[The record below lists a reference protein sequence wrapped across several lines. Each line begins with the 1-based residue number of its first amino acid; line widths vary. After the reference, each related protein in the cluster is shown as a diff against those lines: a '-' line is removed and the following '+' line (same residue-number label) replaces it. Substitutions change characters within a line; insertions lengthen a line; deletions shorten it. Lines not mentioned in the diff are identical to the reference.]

1 MTASSTN
8 VQLVVFDWAGTTVD
22 FGSCAPATA
31 FAKVF
36 AAHGV
41 EVSDEEARRPMGLN
55 KREHLIAMLRTEGI
69 SKRWLDSQGT
79 SWTDA
84 DVSRMYD
91 QFVPYQLE
99 AIQQNC
105 QLVPQLLHVIT
116 ALKSDGVQIGG
127 TTGYFRAA
135 AELVSQA
142 ASDQGFVPDANVCA
156 DDVPSGRPAPWM
168 IYLIMQKLNVF
179 PPHSVVK
186 VGDTVAD
193 IEAGR
198 NAGCWTIGVCDSSSI
213 TGLSYDAYCEL
224 DVKVRSQ
231 RLDATA
237 SVFQNAGSH
246 YTVASIE
253 DLPRVIGQI
262 NQRLAAGERP

>member
-1 MTASSTN
+1 MNASPSK
-8 VQLVVFDWAGTTVD
+8 VQLIVFDWAGTTID

-36 AAHGV
+36 AGNGV
-41 EVSDEEARRPMGLN
+41 EVTDEEARRPMGLN
-55 KREHLIAMLRTEGI
+55 KREHLIAMLSTEEI
-69 SKRWLDSQGT
+69 SKRWLDAQGT
-79 SWTDA
+79 AWTDA

-99 AIQQNC
+99 AIQQNS
-105 QLVPQLLHVIT
+105 QLVPQLLEVIKT
-116 ALKSDGVQIGG
+116 MRSDGIQIGS

-142 ASDQGFVPDANVCA
+142 ASDHGFVPDANVCA
-156 DDVPSGRPAPWM
+156 DDVPGGRPAPWM
-168 IYLIMQKLNVF
+168 IYQIMQQLNVF

-213 TGLSYDAYCEL
+213 SGLSFDAYCEL
-224 DVKVRSQ
+224 DMKTRAQ
-231 RLDATA
+231 RLDDTT

-253 DLPRVIGQI
+253 DLPRVIRQV
-262 NQRLAAGERP
+262 NQRLSAGERP

>member
-1 MTASSTN
+1 MTLPLSKI
-8 VQLVVFDWAGTTVD
+8 QLVVFDWAGTTID

-41 EVSDEEARRPMGLN
+41 HVSDEEARRPMGLN
-55 KREHLIAMLRTEGI
+55 KREHLMAMLSTDGI
-69 SKRWLDSQGT
+69 SKRWHDGKGT

-84 DVSRMYD
+84 DVSQMYD

-99 AIQQNC
+99 AIKQNS
-105 QLVPQLLHVIT
+105 QLVPQLLEVIRNLR
-116 ALKSDGVQIGG
+116 AEDIKIGS

-135 AELVSQA
+135 ADLVSLA
-142 ASDQGFVPDANVCA
+142 ANEQGFVPDANVCA
-156 DDVPSGRPAPWM
+156 DDVPNGRPAPWM
-168 IYLIMQKLNVF
+168 IYHIMQKLNVF
-179 PPHSVVK
+179 PPQSVVK

-198 NAGCWTIGVCDSSSI
+198 NAGCWTVGICDSSSI
-213 TGLSYDAYCEL
+213 TGLSFDSYCQL
-224 DVKVRSQ
+224 DTDSKSK

-237 SVFQNAGSH
+237 SMFQNAGSH
-246 YTVASIE
+246 FTIASIE
-253 DLPRVIGQI
+253 DLPRVVRQI
-262 NQRLAAGERP
+262 NQRLASGECP